1 MECNRIISTINIS
14 STDSL
19 GQIAMP
25 LAWRAQLGHFR
36 FDYVEEHMICATR
49 ARVDKSVHSD
59 LDPESRCL
67 KYEMTLPMLH

>member
-1 MECNRIISTINIS
+1 
-14 STDSL
+14 
-19 GQIAMP
+19 MP

-36 FDYVEEHMICATR
+36 FDYVEEHMICVTR